1 MIDTTRNLFCVT
13 RDRISRMKECLSELL
28 SSKDAVSVRLFAKFA
43 GCIASMWLALGPVS
57 CLQSRSIHA
66 LIQASVQHSTW
77 NARTVLSDSALAELH
92 FLG

>member
-1 MIDTTRNLFCVT
+1 MIDTTKKLFCVT
-13 RDRISRMKECLSELL
+13 PERISRMKECLSELL
-28 SSKDAVSVRLFAKFA
+28 SSRDTVSVRLLAKFA

-57 CLQSRSIHA
+57 CLQCRSIHA